1 VRFLPY
7 FAIFAFVSGLS
18 LLVAGFAFHHDS
30 ARIES
35 APPTPFDLRG
45 TAVTTPPTET
55 PPSAEPLTPTP
66 TPFDGKLARM
76 VSPDLGINNAI
87 EEIGLT
93 NNGTQLDTP
102 KDAVHKV
109 GWYYIY
115 DKPGFGGNAVFA
127 AHVNYN
133 FENGPFQ
140 RLKDARPGEEITV
153 QMEGGPSYTYKVI
166 FYQRYDKAVIPT
178 GELISAP
185 QKPPGEEWI
194 TLITCGGR
202 FVQTQANGLGEYE
215 EREVVIA
222 SRAISAPGMATQ

>member
-1 VRFLPY
+1 MRVLPY
-7 FAIFAFVSGLS
+7 LAIFVFVAGLS
-18 LLVAGFAFHHDS
+18 LLVAGFALHDD
-30 ARIES
+30 ATPVET

-45 TAVTTPPTET
+45 TVVTAVPERATSTV
-55 PPSAEPLTPTP
+55 SLTPTP

-76 VSPDLGINNAI
+76 LSDDLGINNAI

-140 RLKDARPGEEITV
+140 RLKEARPGEEITV
-153 QMEGGPSYTYKVI
+153 QMDGGPSYTYQVI
-166 FYQRYDKAVIPT
+166 FYQRYDKTAMPT
-178 GELISAP
+178 GELIDAQ

-222 SRAISAPGMATQ
+222 SRSLSAPTSVPR